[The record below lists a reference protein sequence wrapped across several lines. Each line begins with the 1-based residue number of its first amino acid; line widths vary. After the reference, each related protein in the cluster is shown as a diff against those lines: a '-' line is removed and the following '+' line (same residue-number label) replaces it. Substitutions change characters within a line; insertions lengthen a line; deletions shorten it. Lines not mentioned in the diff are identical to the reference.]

1 MRFVHVAVS
10 FVHVAVSTVV
20 FSTAAFAQT
29 GRIIAIG
36 DEWMLSD
43 QAFIDQ
49 PTQTQQ
55 LANNI
60 AGYFS
65 GATGN
70 FLVLSSSPAVGGVTG
85 QRGVLGASLAANMAA
100 SGHGWVVN
108 PPGAL
113 TLATLQNY
121 DAVFF
126 SGSLGSG
133 AANAAVLAQYVNGG
147 GSVLVMAGTG
157 DLGSAQGEADG
168 WNPFLNQFGLGF
180 GNAWFGLGS
189 SLLSVPTLPTAH
201 ALGSLVNS
209 AEWGYGQTALDLNPS
224 DPLNEVA
231 LFGNFTGFG
240 SPPDGDVAATPI
252 IATYN
257 VLIPTPGA
265 GTLVMLGTLC
275 AARRRRA

>member
-1 MRFVHVAVS
+1 MRIATVAVT
-10 FVHVAVSTVV
+10 TVV
-20 FSTAAFAQT
+20 FATTAFAQT
-29 GRIIAIG
+29 GRIVAMG
-36 DEWMLSD
+36 DEWLLSD

-49 PTQTQQ
+49 PAQTQQ

-60 AGYFS
+60 AGYFA

-70 FLVLSSSPAVGGVTG
+70 FLVLSTSPAVGSVTG
-85 QRGVLGASLAANMAA
+85 QRGVLGTSLAANMAA

-126 SGSLGSG
+126 SGTLGSG
-133 AANAAVLAQYVNGG
+133 AANASMLAQYVNGG

-157 DLGSAQGEADG
+157 DFGGAQAEADG

-180 GNAWFGLGS
+180 GSNWFGLGA
-189 SLLSVPTLPTAH
+189 SLLPVPTLPTAH
-201 ALGSLVNS
+201 PLGSLVSS

-252 IATYN
+252 VATYN
-257 VLIPTPGA
+257 VLIPGPGA
-265 GTLVMLGTLC
+265 GALLVLGTLC
-275 AARRRRA
+275 VGRRREV